1 MLFRGIEL
9 VSIIFCCCYFVDE
22 KMSTSS
28 SSKKILSK
36 LSEISNLKNLQ
47 MCSFS
52 FYLSVCPSLCWS
64 VCYLFLS
71 FCFYVNL
78 SVFLTFPASLSIC
91 LSVSMLIC
99 LVFYFFLSI
108 FEKTLKVS
116 IYMSVFLSQCW
127 SVYFLFLSFYLWRI
141 FKC

>member
-9 VSIIFCCCYFVDE
+9 VSIIIFVDE

-28 SSKKILSK
+28 SLKKILSK

-52 FYLSVCPSLCWS
+52 FSLSVCPSLWS
-64 VCYLFLS
+64 VCYLFLF

-99 LVFYFFLSI
+99 LVFYFFLSY
-108 FEKTLKVS
+108 FEESLNAKLELNLNV
-116 IYMSVFLSQCW
+116 IYS
-127 SVYFLFLSFYLWRI
+127 
-141 FKC
+141 K

>member
-1 MLFRGIEL
+1 MLFRVIEL
-9 VSIIFCCCYFVDE
+9 DSIIFCCCYFVDE

-28 SSKKILSK
+28 SSKKILLK

-52 FYLSVCPSLCWS
+52 LFLSVCPSLCWS
-64 VCYLFLS
+64 VCCLFLS

-78 SVFLTFPASLSIC
+78 FVFLTFPASLSIC

-99 LVFYFFLSI
+99 LVFYFFLSYFEESLNAKLELNLNVI
-108 FEKTLKVS
+108 FSK
-116 IYMSVFLSQCW
+116 
-127 SVYFLFLSFYLWRI
+127 
-141 FKC
+141 